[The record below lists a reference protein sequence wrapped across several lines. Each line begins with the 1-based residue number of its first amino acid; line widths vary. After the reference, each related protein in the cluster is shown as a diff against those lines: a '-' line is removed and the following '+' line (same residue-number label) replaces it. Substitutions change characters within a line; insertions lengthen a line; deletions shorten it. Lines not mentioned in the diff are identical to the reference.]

1 MTRPMSHGSHEA
13 AVQNGP
19 ASEEPRP
26 PMRMTASWFGYLL
39 TGFHRIQGRGGRW
52 SLPHWQARLRSHVV
66 SRASCAVR
74 AEQNDASRRL
84 TSPAAHVR
92 RLARK
97 VTKHHEPINQINTS
111 RTERVKKV
119 RVGTFLLL
127 TPSSYLQ
134 LCSLL

>member
-1 MTRPMSHGSHEA
+1 
-13 AVQNGP
+13 
-19 ASEEPRP
+19 
-26 PMRMTASWFGYLL
+26 MRMTASWFGYPL

-52 SLPHWQARLRSHVV
+52 SLPHWQARLRSRVV

-84 TSPAAHVR
+84 TSRGADVR
-92 RLARK
+92 GLARK

-127 TPSSYLQ
+127 TSRSPYKGQTEIAAARNRKRGSIE
-134 LCSLL
+134 